1 MIKNIYSIIPKRNI
15 ISSLICLLI
24 VLIIVCVGIIP
35 QQLSVKNLDQKIKDI
50 QFQIDEQKNLYPI
63 YQVLHKGIQTKD
75 KRKLPSPVKSPLLR
89 TQLDMIST
97 TIKEIA
103 RKANLDTILASPDV
117 NSIGYELKFLPVNIV
132 LRGDYF
138 SFRKFLV
145 GLGEL
150 PYIERI
156 EEIQIRQ
163 NEDTM
168 EFKMKISLSIA

>member
-1 MIKNIYSIIPKRNI
+1 MIKNIYSTIPKRNI

-24 VLIIVCVGIIP
+24 VLIIVFVGIIP
-35 QQLSVKNLDQKIKDI
+35 QQLSVANLDQNIKDI

-63 YQVLHKGIQTKD
+63 YHVLHKGIQTKG

-89 TQLDMIST
+89 TQLDIIST

-117 NSIGYELKFLPVNIV
+117 NSIGYEPKFLPVNIV
-132 LRGDYF
+132 LRGDFF

-150 PYIERI
+150 SYIERI

-168 EFKMKISLSIA
+168 EFKMKILLSIA

>member
-24 VLIIVCVGIIP
+24 VLIIVFVGIIP
-35 QQLSVKNLDQKIKDI
+35 QQLSVANLDQKIKNI

-75 KRKLPSPVKSPLLR
+75 KRKLPSHVKSPLLR
-89 TQLDMIST
+89 TELDIILT

-103 RKANLDTILASPDV
+103 RKANLDNIIASPDV
-117 NSIGYELKFLPVNIV
+117 NSIGYELKILPVNIV
-132 LRGDYF
+132 LRGDFF